1 MDKANVQPRIIV
13 DLGSRKKKLIKDL
26 KDGRGKLLVEIELA
40 VEQARAA
47 LPESE
52 RNKAI
57 VPVVI
62 VYSKKRRKRRIDSLP
77 FSPLNP
83 FSLLR
88 C

>member
-1 MDKANVQPRIIV
+1 V
-13 DLGSRKKKLIKDL
+13 DLGSRRKKLIKDL

-62 VYSKKRRKRRIDSLP
+62 VYSKKRKKRRIDSLP